1 MKAPKDSNSNVAHA
15 SSVNHNN
22 VAHASSVNHNNV
34 AHASSVPSPVND
46 TQDACTTF
54 FDPHAPIQSSKR
66 NLPHWYQDGAAYFA
80 TFRLADSIPQSK
92 LKQWHTEREEWK
104 TANPEPLSDDQL
116 REYAERF
123 PDRFQKWLDAGR
135 GACVLENLEC
145 GRIVANAMHFFDGQ
159 RYHLDAWVVMPNHV
173 HVIFQTMPPYT
184 PKEILHSWKS
194 YSANKINELLEQSG
208 TLWQKESYDHIIR
221 SPAQLY
227 HYRHY
232 IAQNPTKAGITVDHI
247 NVTHVK
253 CPSGASSASPK

>member
-1 MKAPKDSNSNVAHA
+1 MPFMKCRQRFMMKAPKDSNS
-15 SSVNHNN
+15 
-22 VAHASSVNHNNV
+22 NV

-46 TQDACTTF
+46 TQDAPQGHFTCTTF

-66 NLPHWYQDGAAYFA
+66 NLPHWYQDGTAYFA

-173 HVIFQTMPPYT
+173 HVIFQAMPPYT

-208 TLWQKESYDHIIR
+208 RLWQ
-221 SPAQLY
+221 
-227 HYRHY
+227 
-232 IAQNPTKAGITVDHI
+232 
-247 NVTHVK
+247 
-253 CPSGASSASPK
+253 